1 MFKST
6 AVFGLLDKTRNVSIK
21 SRIKSTTPSNTT
33 LAPIEGP
40 LATVEGLAGMRA
52 VIEQRGN
59 SAKEIHVKRATQIK
73 CSDRSPS

>member
-33 LAPIEGP
+33 LA
-40 LATVEGLAGMRA
+40 TVEGLAGMRA
-52 VIEQRGN
+52 VIEQREN

-73 CSDRSPS
+73 CSDRIPS

>member
-6 AVFGLLDKTRNVSIK
+6 TVFGLLDKTRNVSIK

-33 LAPIEGP
+33 LAPIEGL

-59 SAKEIHVKRATQIK
+59 SAEEIHVKRATQIK
-73 CSDRSPS
+73 CSDRSLS